1 MQLFTL
7 KPLVIVALHLP
18 NHDPDGNPY
27 SMAWLQDYVLQNMS
41 VFSRAG
47 VPAVMLQDQ
56 QPTPGRAAP
65 ETIAT
70 MAALGRIAA
79 QEFPAVSLGIIMR
92 ANDPQAALAAAYA
105 SGASHVR
112 LKVFIGA
119 MLKAEGVQ
127 QGCGTEAVAY
137 RKGIHGESI
146 AILADVYDRTG
157 YPILPV
163 PIAQASQWA
172 VRVGADGLVL
182 TGGNYDESIH
192 YLKTV
197 REAGVTVPLLLGGG
211 ASEENVTEVLRYADG
226 VIVST
231 ALMRDSTSPND
242 LIQWDYDKCRRF
254 MERATRSI

>member
-1 MQLFTL
+1 MQLFTI

-18 NHDPDGNPY
+18 NQDSNGNPC
-27 SMAWLQDYVLQNMS
+27 SIAWLQDYMLKNMS
-41 VFSRAG
+41 VFAGAG

-56 QPTPGRAAP
+56 QPAPGRAAP

-70 MAALGRIAA
+70 MAALGRIAK

-92 ANDPQAALAAAYA
+92 AHDPQAALAAAYV

-112 LKVFIGA
+112 IKVFVGA

-137 RKGIHGESI
+137 RKAIGGTST

-163 PIAQASQWA
+163 PISQASQWA
-172 VRVGADGLVL
+172 LRVGADGLVL
-182 TGGNYDESIH
+182 TGGNYSESIN
-192 YLKTV
+192 YLATV
-197 REAGVTVPLLLGGG
+197 RESGVTLPLLLGGG
-211 ASEENVTEVLRYADG
+211 ANQENVAEVLRYADG

-231 ALMRDSTSPND
+231 ALMRDSPLPDD
-242 LIQWDYDKCRRF
+242 LVQWDYDKCARF
-254 MERATRSI
+254 MERATRSN